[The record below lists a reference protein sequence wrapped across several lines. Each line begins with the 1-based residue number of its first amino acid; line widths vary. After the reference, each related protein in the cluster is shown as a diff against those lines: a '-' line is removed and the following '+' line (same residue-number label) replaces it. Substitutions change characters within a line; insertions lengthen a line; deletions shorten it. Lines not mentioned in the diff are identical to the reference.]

1 MSAGPTYPRN
11 DLLDALLVAL
21 HLQERL
27 DLADGEVLPITK
39 RHHLV
44 KGAEDVKGMSE
55 DLALV
60 QRLAYAADDLGEE
73 VQRVNVLEDVG
84 LLVGDE
90 HHVQLVQGLVDEAD
104 IVLLDRR
111 VLGARVGG
119 LGERGEEGFDAG
131 ALDVVES
138 SGDDGLAAAGADG
151 RSEDDLEGGVLS
163 VAGRGREAERPGNG
177 PRREGGTD
185 HLDGCSGRVWVFGG
199 SGGGVT
205 GYRGDGESFTFLSAP
220 CSPIAQSRHQS
231 TQWSFGGVGR
241 VSCVV
246 SARCGSGDVG
256 LPAGNLPASDVHQ
269 VFHACPL
276 GSLRFR
282 QVGAL
287 SLSLSRHPTL
297 SRKRKR
303 RSSRSCQLLLFLIIW
318 TDEK

>member
-60 QRLAYAADDLGEE
+60 QRLAYAADHLGEE

-119 LGERGEEGFDAG
+119 LGKRGEEGFDAG

-138 SGDDGLAAAGADG
+138 PGNDGLAAAGADG
-151 RSEDDLEGGVLS
+151 RSEDDLERGGFCQRLVE
-163 VAGRGREAERPGNG
+163 AEAQKWAEERGGRGQTILTVAVVEFGCLVG
-177 PRREGGTD
+177 VVEG
-185 HLDGCSGRVWVFGG
+185 
-199 SGGGVT
+199 
-205 GYRGDGESFTFLSAP
+205 
-220 CSPIAQSRHQS
+220 
-231 TQWSFGGVGR
+231 
-241 VSCVV
+241 
-246 SARCGSGDVG
+246 
-256 LPAGNLPASDVHQ
+256 
-269 VFHACPL
+269 
-276 GSLRFR
+276 
-282 QVGAL
+282 
-287 SLSLSRHPTL
+287 
-297 SRKRKR
+297 
-303 RSSRSCQLLLFLIIW
+303 
-318 TDEK
+318 